1 MAEDY
6 LYESGGVKTSSEK
19 GADGKAITPVY
30 LKENSEENPVY
41 VKGLKGDPGPQGPQG
56 ETGPQGPQGEKGET
70 GPQGPKGDKGDRGEQ
85 GPQGE
90 AGPQGPKGEKGD
102 PAVIADGSITHEMLL
117 EKSVRSKNIGT
128 GSVMMD
134 HLNAEVKAVFDQQQK
149 QIDELKNEVQTL
161 KGIDEA
167 PQE

>member
-70 GPQGPKGDKGDRGEQ
+70 GPQGPKGDKGDTGEQ

-134 HLNAEVKAVFDQQQK
+134 HLNAEVKAVFDQLQK

-161 KGIDEA
+161 KGTDEA